1 MATDVRYSR
10 EDLVRV
16 LSEWTPEW
24 EGAQTFPVR
33 YPCTEE
39 VYLALD
45 QSLFLEFAD
54 GFLEVLPMPTIFH
67 QLILGFLYRQLD
79 AFVAAGR
86 LGTVV
91 LAPYRVR
98 VGRGKHREPD
108 VLFIKSE
115 HRSGIGKDFC
125 TKADLVM
132 EIVSESNRCHDLV
145 TKRDEYARAGIPEY
159 WIVEPEQETITVFV
173 LKPRPKTYVEHGV
186 FRKGQRAASKLLPG
200 FTVDV
205 TAAITQK
212 PDRLR

>member
-1 MATDVRYSR
+1 MR
-10 EDLVRV
+10 
-16 LSEWTPEW
+16 
-24 EGAQTFPVR
+24 F
-33 YPCTEE
+33 PCTEE
-39 VYLALD
+39 EYLELD
-45 QSLFLEFAD
+45 VNRLLEFAD

-67 QLILGFLYRQLD
+67 QLILLFLCRQLD
-79 AFVAAGR
+79 DFVAAR
-86 LGTVV
+86 NLGTVV
-91 LAPYRVR
+91 PAGYKVR
-98 VGRGKHREPD
+98 IGTGKYREPD

-115 HRSGIGKDFC
+115 HHSGIGKDFC

-132 EIVSESNRCHDLV
+132 EIVSESNRRHDLV

-159 WIVEPEQETITVFV
+159 WIVDPEQETITVFV
-173 LKPRPKTYVEHGV
+173 LKPRRKTYVEHGT